1 VTPVTEVN
9 RKRSAISV
17 LSAAAV
23 VTGLGT
29 PALASS
35 PEERQREV
43 EEQIEEQRSDL
54 WHSTKDM
61 QEATEAYEQATAQLP
76 AAEEALAKAKSAEG
90 EAQQELTRA
99 QNRVNEAKQAD
110 EQAAADL
117 AAAEQAV
124 EEQLVK
130 IEEVSAEIESQ
141 RGSMSSVA
149 TQAYQTGA
157 TGNLDN
163 LAQVFQA
170 DSLADAASS
179 MAYSRSV
186 MDAQDQVIDAA
197 ETTRAELA
205 NRRVVLD
212 DLEAEAETLRTQ
224 AAQRLDETKQL
235 ETAAQQA
242 RDEAADTRAQRE
254 QAKAEVDELVASR
267 DAARVAAEEAQ
278 AADRQEYEE
287 LKAERDE
294 INEDIRELER
304 ERQEK
309 ERRERE
315 ERDDSSGG
323 SSAGSGSSGGGSSDG
338 GTSEAG
344 LAWPISDPQITSSYG
359 MRVHPV
365 TGIYKLHDG
374 TDFRARCGVPIRAAY
389 GGTVRWATYRGGYGN
404 QVAINHGVVEDRGTV
419 TSYSHLSR
427 FAVNSGDWVGRG
439 EVIGYSGTTGSSTG
453 CHLHLMMWRG
463 GEMVNP
469 MSVLD

>member
-1 VTPVTEVN
+1 MTPVTEVN
-9 RKRSAISV
+9 RTRSAISV
-17 LSAAAV
+17 MSAAAV
-23 VTGLGT
+23 VAGLGA

-35 PEERQREV
+35 PEERESQV
-43 EEQIEEQRSDL
+43 EKRIEEQRSDL

-61 QEATEAYEQATAQLP
+61 QEATEAYERATYRLP
-76 AAEEALAKAKSAEG
+76 AAEEALAQAQTAEQ
-90 EAQQELTRA
+90 EAQQELKRA

-124 EEQLVK
+124 EEQLAK

-157 TGNLDN
+157 TGSLDN
-163 LAQVFQA
+163 LAHVFQA
-170 DSLADAASS
+170 DSLADAATS
-179 MAYSRSV
+179 MAYSQSV
-186 MDAQDQVIDAA
+186 MDSQDQVIDAA

-212 DLEAEAETLRTQ
+212 DLEAEAETLRAQ
-224 AAQRLDETKQL
+224 AAERLDETKQL

-242 RDEAADTRAQRE
+242 RDETAATRTQRE
-254 QAKAEVDELVASR
+254 QAKAEVDELIASR

-294 INEDIRELER
+294 INEELRELER
-304 ERQEK
+304 ERREQ

-315 ERDDSSGG
+315 ERDESSDGD
-323 SSAGSGSSGGGSSDG
+323 SGSSGGGSSDG
-338 GTSEAG
+338 GSSEAG
-344 LAWPISDPQITSSYG
+344 LAWPISEPHITSEYG

-389 GGTVRWATYRGGYGN
+389 GGTVRWATNRGGYGN
-404 QVAINHGVVEDRGTV
+404 QVAINHGVIEDRGTV

-427 FAVNSGDWVGRG
+427 FAVSSGDWVGRG